1 MSIYS
6 QIIKINL
13 NLSQFHMQ
21 NNRLPK
27 IFLASRV
34 LVQQNLH
41 PAMQAQKGGDT
52 HFESLTPAC
61 TFLDET
67 LMYTHAVRV
76 HLYACMYSCY
86 THRRGMHH
94 MYMRD
99 AAVRAL
105 HY

>member
-1 MSIYS
+1 
-6 QIIKINL
+6 
-13 NLSQFHMQ
+13 MQ

-34 LVQQNLH
+34 LVEQNLH

-67 LMYTHAVRV
+67 LPIRP
-76 HLYACMYSCY
+76 
-86 THRRGMHH
+86 GEIIKKN
-94 MYMRD
+94 
-99 AAVRAL
+99 
-105 HY
+105 

>member
-1 MSIYS
+1 
-6 QIIKINL
+6 
-13 NLSQFHMQ
+13 MQ
-21 NNRLPK
+21 NYRLPR

-67 LMYTHAVRV
+67 LNICCVCSWAA
-76 HLYACMYSCY
+76 LYIC
-86 THRRGMHH
+86 
-94 MYMRD
+94 
-99 AAVRAL
+99 VAL
-105 HY
+105 LLYYYVKLHVAIITFLSFHSIQSRKASDRS